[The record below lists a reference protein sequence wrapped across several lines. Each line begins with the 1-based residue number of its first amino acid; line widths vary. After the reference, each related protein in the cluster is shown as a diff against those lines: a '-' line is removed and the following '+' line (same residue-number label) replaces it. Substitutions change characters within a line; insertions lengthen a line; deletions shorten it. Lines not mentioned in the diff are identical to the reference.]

1 MADCLIIHSQA
12 NVMLEYDIGDASKL
26 LTKNIETAKASLN
39 DVENDLNFL
48 RDQITTSEVSILF
61 IKLQLLDCIYHLWS
75 KAS

>member
-1 MADCLIIHSQA
+1 
-12 NVMLEYDIGDASKL
+12 MLEYDIGDASKL

-61 IKLQLLDCIYHLWS
+61 IKLQLQDCIYHLWS
-75 KAS
+75 KARLD